1 MAKKA
6 AKKAPKPVKDPKTAL
21 LEAALDLAARQGWA
35 QTMLADIAREA
46 GLSLAELYEQ
56 IEDKSDILVLFGRLI
71 DKKTLEACA
80 EPDPSVSA
88 RDQLFDVLMERFEV
102 LNEYRDALVSILDS
116 FKTDPK
122 QLIISCPHLGRSMS
136 WMLEAAGIE
145 TDGLR
150 GALKVAG
157 LTALYIK
164 TLHVWQ
170 DDESADLAK
179 VMAALDKDLGRAER
193 FANTLG
199 F

>member
-1 MAKKA
+1 
-6 AKKAPKPVKDPKTAL
+6 
-21 LEAALDLAARQGWA
+21 
-35 QTMLADIAREA
+35 
-46 GLSLAELYEQ
+46 
-56 IEDKSDILVLFGRLI
+56 
-71 DKKTLEACA
+71 
-80 EPDPSVSA
+80 
-88 RDQLFDVLMERFEV
+88 MERFEV
-102 LNEYRDALVSILDS
+102 LNEYRAALVSILDS

-122 QLIISCPHLGRSMS
+122 QLVISCPHLGRSMS
-136 WMLEAAGIE
+136 WMLEAAGVE

-170 DDESADLAK
+170 DDESADMAK
-179 VMAALDKDLGRAER
+179 VMASLDKDLGRAER